1 MDFYI
6 LLSFVITFPLLYTLK
21 TKVVKV
27 VKLVSQACL
36 VLGHHAV
43 LVVQY
48 SVHIIHQS
56 YIHTFEHLLIPLIK
70 VHKGEEGEKWM
81 VYRFYAK
88 IRKKKLQC

>member
-27 VKLVSQACL
+27 VKLVSPACL
-36 VLGHHAV
+36 VLGHHTV

-56 YIHTFEHLLIPLIK
+56 YIHTFEH
-70 VHKGEEGEKWM
+70 
-81 VYRFYAK
+81 F
-88 IRKKKLQC
+88 